1 MTTPASGTP
10 ASAHARTDALHPPHD
25 PVPLR
30 PVPASPVAEWPA
42 GTFIENLAPAPGET
56 GGWLVT
62 IPSHNRVD
70 RVHPDGRHEVLAEF
84 PHPPTGIVS
93 DGTSALVVT
102 GPMGSPGLQLAR
114 LGKPGARASAETVC
128 DLPGLISGNGM
139 TWAGDRLLIADSLHG
154 HVLATDPAS
163 GTSSVWLAHHLL
175 TKTDPDSPLPGVN
188 GIATRNGQV
197 YLTSSERAL
206 LLRCPVHSTYP
217 AIDLEV
223 AAERLF
229 ADDLD
234 LDPDGRIYL
243 ATHTYHS
250 VLRLDPDGHR
260 EDIAGH
266 AQGIA
271 GPTSV
276 AFDPHDPTALYVTT
290 TGGLLSPPRGKPE
303 PARLIRL
310 KPQLTEPE
318 PTGGSQKLIC
328 AGASREVR

>member
-10 ASAHARTDALHPPHD
+10 GSTHARTDALHPPHD

-70 RVHPDGRHEVLAEF
+70 HVHPDGRHEVLAELTN
-84 PHPPTGIVS
+84 PTGIVS

-102 GPMGSPGLQLAR
+102 GPMGSQGWRLVR
-114 LGKPGARASAETVC
+114 LGKPGARPGAETVC
-128 DLPGLISGNGM
+128 DLPDLIFGNGM
-139 TWAGDRLLIADSLHG
+139 TRAGDRLLIADSLRG
-154 HVLATDPAS
+154 HVLAADPAS

-188 GIATRNGQV
+188 GIATRNGWV

-206 LLRCPVHSTYP
+206 LLRCPLTSTHP
-217 AIDLEV
+217 ATDLEV
-223 AAERLF
+223 MAERLF

-234 LDPDGRIYL
+234 LGPDGRIYL

-276 AFDPHDPTALYVTT
+276 AFDPRDPAALYVTT
-290 TGGLLSPPRGKPE
+290 TGGILSPPGGKLE

-310 KPQLTEPE
+310 KP
-318 PTGGSQKLIC
+318 
-328 AGASREVR
+328 